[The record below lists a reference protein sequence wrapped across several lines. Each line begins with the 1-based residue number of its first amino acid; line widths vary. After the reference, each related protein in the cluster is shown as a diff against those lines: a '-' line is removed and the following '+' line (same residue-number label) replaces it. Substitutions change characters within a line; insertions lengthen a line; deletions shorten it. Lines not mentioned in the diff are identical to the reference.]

1 MYHKSADSWYIG
13 TENGDF
19 EPENESDVPRK
30 REILVHHFFIGKS
43 VENPPG
49 KSGKIICAIVSEHI
63 PGGHMIFP
71 VIIMQKIR
79 PNGGIIRTFSYF
91 WMIFRFKSKFNLLLF
106 FMYFTVG

>member
-63 PGGHMIFP
+63 PGGHMF
-71 VIIMQKIR
+71 
-79 PNGGIIRTFSYF
+79 FSGHYNA
-91 WMIFRFKSKFNLLLF
+91 KNPSKWGNFSNF
-106 FMYFTVG
+106 